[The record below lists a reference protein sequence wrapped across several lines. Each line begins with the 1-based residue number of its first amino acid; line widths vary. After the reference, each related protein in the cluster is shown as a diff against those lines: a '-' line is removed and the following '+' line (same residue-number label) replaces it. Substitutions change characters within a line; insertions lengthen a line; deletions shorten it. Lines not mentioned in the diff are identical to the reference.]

1 MGRHREG
8 RVRQRLSLSRGRTP
22 GRGNGRAESRAAARR
37 DQAEPLPRLRRRET
51 PESGFTLIELS
62 VALFVTVEVILAVLL
77 LFDFSNKLSRVQS
90 NVTDMQQSLRI
101 AQYDTVRLI
110 RMAGRGGLP
119 EGTSPALAN
128 AYHGAAIAVEDNVA
142 PGTRVAGA
150 GSPAVVAGTDVL
162 TVRGVLSTPVYH
174 PSAFN
179 LDNPAS
185 PNLATKGTVVVQA
198 ALPVDP
204 KAAPDATM
212 TQDLSALKAAVASGA
227 PEALLLVGADE
238 TVYAVVELY
247 PASSDVS
254 KAGQVTLAFKIT
266 GGTNTPQYGAL
277 SAGGAFPAAL
287 SNAWT
292 VGILEEYRFYVREE
306 YADATKPT
314 TDTLTSKLS
323 RARVFPNTNVAW
335 GTGAAA
341 ANAPNLQLDIADN
354 VTDFQVALGFDSPQ
368 GAGSIAAGTAAAI
381 EDAASA
387 NDDWLFNAA
396 GDSPDTPAK
405 VANWNGSPLYYV
417 RLSTLVRT
425 DRQDQAYTAPL
436 ITRIEDRDYAG
447 SPFNDPVVTNAKT
460 GDTATHNRSYRRR
473 LLQTVIDLRNLG

>member
-1 MGRHREG
+1 MGRHR
-8 RVRQRLSLSRGRTP
+8 
-22 GRGNGRAESRAAARR
+22 RARA
-37 DQAEPLPRLRRRET
+37 
-51 PESGFTLIELS
+51 ESGFTLIEVS
-62 VALFVTVEVILAVLL
+62 VALFVTVEVIVAVLL

-119 EGTSPALAN
+119 EGTSPALPN
-128 AYHGAAIAVEDNVA
+128 AFHGAAVAVEDNVA
-142 PGTRVAGA
+142 PGTTIAGP

-174 PSAFN
+174 PSTFN
-179 LDNPAS
+179 LDNMAS

-204 KAAPDATM
+204 KAAADATM
-212 TQDLSALKAAVASGA
+212 TQDLSALKAAIASAQRGGV

-238 TVYAVVELY
+238 TVYAVVELD
-247 PASSDVS
+247 PAASDATQ
-254 KAGQVTLAFKIT
+254 AGQVTLGFKIT
-266 GGTNTPQYGAL
+266 GGTHSAEYGAL

-287 SNAWT
+287 TNAWT

-306 YADATKPT
+306 YANAAKPT
-314 TDTLTSKLS
+314 TDTLQSKLS
-323 RARVFPNTNVAW
+323 RARVLPNTNVAW
-335 GTGAAA
+335 GTGTAAQ
-341 ANAPNLQLDIADN
+341 NAGNLQLDIADN

-368 GAGSIAAGTAAAI
+368 GAGSISAGTAAAI
-381 EDAASA
+381 EDAGSA

-425 DRQDQAYTAPL
+425 DRQDQQYTAPL
-436 ITRIEDRDYAG
+436 ISRIEDRDYTG
-447 SPFNDPVVTNAKT
+447 SPFNDPVVTNAAT
-460 GDTATHNRSYRRR
+460 GDTSTHNRNYRRR

>member
-1 MGRHREG
+1 MERPREG
-8 RVRQRLSLSRGRTP
+8 R
-22 GRGNGRAESRAAARR
+22 
-37 DQAEPLPRLRRRET
+37 RRRA
-51 PESGFTLIELS
+51 ESGFTLIELTI
-62 VALFVTVEVILAVLL
+62 ALFVTIEVILAVLL
-77 LFDFSNKLSRVQS
+77 LFDFSNKLSHVQS

-119 EGTSPALAN
+119 EGTSPALPN

-142 PGTRVAGA
+142 VNTHITDAT
-150 GSPAVVAGTDVL
+150 SPAVLAGTDIL
-162 TVRGVLSTPVYH
+162 TVRGVFSSPVYH
-174 PSAFN
+174 PSTFN
-179 LDNPAS
+179 LDNMAS

-212 TQDLSALKAAVASGA
+212 TQDISALKTAVQNAKNGA
-227 PEALLLVGADE
+227 TPEALILVGADE
-238 TVYAVVELY
+238 TVYAVVELD
-247 PASSDVS
+247 PNTSDNS
-254 KAGQVTLAFKIT
+254 QAAQVTLGFRIT
-266 GGTNTPQYGAL
+266 GTPNAPKYAAL

-287 SNAWT
+287 KNAWT

-306 YADATKPT
+306 YANSAAPT

-323 RARVFPNTNVAW
+323 RARVFPNTTLAW
-335 GTGAAA
+335 GTGNAA
-341 ANAPNLQLDIADN
+341 ANAANLQLDIADN

-368 GAGSIAAGTAAAI
+368 GAGSIAAGTASAI
-381 EDAASA
+381 EDLNSS

-436 ITRIEDRDYAG
+436 ITRIEDRDYTG
-447 SPFNDPVVTNAKT
+447 SPFNDPVITNALT
-460 GDTATHNRSYRRR
+460 GDTSTHNRNYRRR
-473 LLQTVIDLRNLG
+473 LLQTIIDLRNLG